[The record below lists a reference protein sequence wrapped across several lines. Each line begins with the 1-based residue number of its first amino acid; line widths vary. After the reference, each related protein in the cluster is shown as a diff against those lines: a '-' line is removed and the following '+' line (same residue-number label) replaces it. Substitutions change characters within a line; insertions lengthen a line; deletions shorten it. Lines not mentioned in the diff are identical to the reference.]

1 MTIPAANDPKA
12 LRQAVLDHMHVG
24 MTNHTILAEEGGPLL
39 MESAEGIYVTDVEGN
54 TYIDGISGMYFRNAG
69 HGREEIA
76 KAIYEQLSSVSM
88 NVYSGATP
96 KTIQLAAK
104 LSEITPGDLTR
115 TFFCQGG
122 SEANESSLKMAQA
135 YHVRRG
141 DAGRYKVIS
150 RRGSYHGSTYGT
162 MWLGGHPG
170 FPRIDYQPKPA
181 NVVTVGQPHYYH
193 DEYGASS
200 PEENG
205 ARAAEEIEQAIIF
218 EGPESVSAVIE
229 NLYRNLSEVLC
240 RRLITGRWYVRFAIS
255 MACC

>member
-150 RRGSYHGSTYGT
+150 RRGSYHGST
-162 MWLGGHPG
+162 
-170 FPRIDYQPKPA
+170 
-181 NVVTVGQPHYYH
+181 
-193 DEYGASS
+193 
-200 PEENG
+200 
-205 ARAAEEIEQAIIF
+205 
-218 EGPESVSAVIE
+218 
-229 NLYRNLSEVLC
+229 
-240 RRLITGRWYVRFAIS
+240 
-255 MACC
+255 